1 MHPDTPRLPD
11 RRRWLGRAT
20 ALALAPAALDAF
32 SAPEPARMHT
42 RPIPATGEVLPVIG
56 LGTYQV
62 LDVDDT
68 PAATTPLEPV
78 LRALVDGGGSVIDS
92 SPMYGNAETISGVLT
107 ERLALGRRVFLATKV
122 WTSGREAGIRQ
133 MEQSF
138 ARMRTDRMDLMQVHN
153 LQDWATHQRT
163 LQAWKAEGRVRY
175 VGITHYHSG
184 AYSELARLMKTKQ
197 WDFVQLNYSL
207 GEREAEDTILPLAR
221 DLGIAV
227 IANRPFA
234 QGALFSR
241 TRGRDLPTWAADIDC
256 TSWATFFLKW
266 IVSHPSVTCTIP
278 ASRKLDHMQQNVAAG
293 HGRMPDAAWRR
304 KMTEVFDAL

>member
-1 MHPDTPRLPD
+1 
-11 RRRWLGRAT
+11 
-20 ALALAPAALDAF
+20 
-32 SAPEPARMHT
+32 MHT
-42 RPIPATGEVLPVIG
+42 RTIPATGEALPVIG

-68 PAATTPLEPV
+68 AAATAPLEPV
-78 LRALVDGGGSVIDS
+78 VRAFVDGGGAMIDS
-92 SPMYGNAETISGVLT
+92 SPMYGNAETIAGVLT
-107 ERLALGRRVFLATKV
+107 ERLALRRRVFLATKV

-138 ARMRTDRMDLMQVHN
+138 ARMRTERMDLMQVHN
-153 LQDWATHQRT
+153 LQDWATHQKT

-184 AYSELARLMKTKQ
+184 AYAELARLMKTKQ

-207 GEREAEDTILPLAR
+207 GEREAEDTILPLAK

-241 TRGRDLPTWAADIDC
+241 TKGRDLPPWAADIDC
-256 TSWATFFLKW
+256 ASWATLFLKW
-266 IVSHPSVTCTIP
+266 IVSHPAVTCAIP
-278 ASRKLDHMQQNVAAG
+278 ASRKVDHMQQNVAAG
-293 HGRMPDAAWRR
+293 HGRLPDAAMRER
-304 KMTEVFDAL
+304 MARYFDTL

>member
-1 MHPDTPRLPD
+1 MTSDIPRLPN
-11 RRRWLGRAT
+11 RRLWLTRAT
-20 ALALAPAALDAF
+20 ALALAPAALDSVA
-32 SAPEPARMHT
+32 APETVRMHT
-42 RPIPATGEVLPVIG
+42 RAIPATGEALPVIG

-78 LRALVDGGGSVIDS
+78 LRALVDGGGTVIDS
-92 SPMYGNAETISGVLT
+92 SPMYGNAETIAGVLT
-107 ERLALGRRVFLATKV
+107 ERLALRRRVFLATKV

-138 ARMRTDRMDLMQVHN
+138 ARMRTERMDLMQVHN
-153 LQDWATHQRT
+153 LQDWATHQKT

-184 AYSELARLMKTKQ
+184 AYGELARLMKTKQ

-221 DLGIAV
+221 DMGMAV
-227 IANRPFA
+227 IINRPFA

-241 TRGRDLPTWAADIDC
+241 TKGRDLPPWAAEIDC

-278 ASRKLDHMQQNVAAG
+278 ASRKLDHMQQNVAG
-293 HGRMPDAAWRR
+293 GQGRMPDAAWRR

>member
-1 MHPDTPRLPD
+1 
-11 RRRWLGRAT
+11 
-20 ALALAPAALDAF
+20 
-32 SAPEPARMHT
+32 MHT
-42 RPIPATGEVLPVIG
+42 RPIPATGEALPVIG

-68 PAATTPLEPV
+68 AAATAPLEPV
-78 LRALVDGGGSVIDS
+78 VRAFVDGGGTVIDS
-92 SPMYGNAETISGVLT
+92 SPMYGNAETITGTLT
-107 ERLALGRRVFLATKV
+107 ERLSLRRRVFLATKV

-138 ARMRTDRMDLMQVHN
+138 ARMRTERMDLMQVHN
-153 LQDWATHQRT
+153 LQDWATHQKT

-184 AYSELARLMKTKQ
+184 AYGELARLMKTKQ

-221 DLGIAV
+221 DMGMAV
-227 IANRPFA
+227 IINRPFA

-241 TRGRDLPTWAADIDC
+241 TKGRDLPPWADEIDC
-256 TSWATFFLKW
+256 RTWGTFFLKW
-266 IVSHPSVTCTIP
+266 IVSHPAVTCAIP
-278 ASRKLDHMQQNVAAG
+278 ASRKLDHMQQNVAG
-293 HGRMPDAAWRR
+293 GQGRMPDAAMRER
-304 KMTEVFDAL
+304 MAQFFDAL

>member
-1 MHPDTPRLPD
+1 
-11 RRRWLGRAT
+11 
-20 ALALAPAALDAF
+20 
-32 SAPEPARMHT
+32 MHT
-42 RPIPATGEVLPVIG
+42 RPIPATGEALPVIG

-68 PAATTPLEPV
+68 AAATTPLEPV
-78 LRALVDGGGSVIDS
+78 VRAFVDGGGTVIDS
-92 SPMYGNAETISGVLT
+92 SPMYGNAETIAGTLT
-107 ERLALGRRVFLATKV
+107 ERLALRRRVFLATKV

-138 ARMRTDRMDLMQVHN
+138 ARMRTERMDLMQVHN
-153 LQDWATHQRT
+153 LQDWATHQKT

-184 AYSELARLMKTKQ
+184 AYAELARLMKTKQ

-207 GEREAEDTILPLAR
+207 GEREAEDTILPLAK

-241 TRGRDLPTWAADIDC
+241 TKGRDLPPWAADIDC
-256 TSWATFFLKW
+256 ASWATLFLKW
-266 IVSHPSVTCTIP
+266 IVSHPAVTCAIP
-278 ASRKLDHMQQNVAAG
+278 ASRKVDHMQQNVAAG
-293 HGRMPDAAWRR
+293 HGRLPDAAMRER
-304 KMTEVFDAL
+304 MARYFDTL